1 MIIFNKVGKQY
12 RRTNKHA
19 LQGVSF
25 EIAAGEFVYLVGTSG
40 SGKSTLL
47 KLMIREEKPTEG
59 GLYVLGGNVSR
70 MSQNGVQKY
79 RQKIGTVFQDFKLL
93 PDKTVYDNVAFSLEV
108 IGKSRAYMRD
118 AIPDVLTMVGLAN
131 KSDKHPNEL
140 SGGEQQRV
148 AIARA
153 VVNKPYIL
161 LADEPTGNLDPKTSA
176 GIMKLLERINKSGT
190 TVIMATHDVNLV
202 DGNRKRVIEMRD
214 GKILR
219 DEHDAQYVQQ
229 R

>member
-1 MIIFNKVGKQY
+1 MIIFNNVGKQY

-19 LQGVSF
+19 LHSVSF
-25 EIAAGEFVYLVGTSG
+25 EIAAGEFVYLVGPSG

-131 KSDKHPNEL
+131 KSDKHPHEL